1 MLLPGAPS
9 DQGRPDS
16 CAPGRLILTSMEEK
30 VIPILRVQDADI
42 AVAWYKRLG
51 FQQTSVHRFEP
62 GFPAFV
68 TIERGPMKLF
78 LSEHK
83 GDPRPDPLVYLAVVD
98 VHPFAKEFGVIVE
111 EAPWGFEIELRD
123 PDANR
128 LRIGMPKSASDCA

>member
-1 MLLPGAPS
+1 
-9 DQGRPDS
+9 
-16 CAPGRLILTSMEEK
+16 MEEK
-30 VIPILRVQDADI
+30 VIPILRVQNADV

-68 TIERGPMKLF
+68 TIERGPMKVF

-83 GDPRPDPLVYLAVVD
+83 GDARADTLLYLAVAD
-98 VHPFAKEFGVIVE
+98 VHPFAKEFGARVE
-111 EAPWGFEIELRD
+111 EAPSAYEIELSD

-128 LRIGMPKSASDCA
+128 VRIWMPKSVSHSR

>member
-1 MLLPGAPS
+1 MIWRRGLG
-9 DQGRPDS
+9 D
-16 CAPGRLILTSMEEK
+16 TSRARSRCYTERMEEK

-83 GDPRPDPLVYLAVVD
+83 GDARPDTLVYLAVAD
-98 VHPFAKEFGVIVE
+98 VHPVAREFGVMVE
-111 EAPWGFEIELRD
+111 EAPWGYEIELRD

-128 LRIGMPKSASDCA
+128 LRIGMPKPVSDSG

>member
-1 MLLPGAPS
+1 MS
-9 DQGRPDS
+9 VVESED
-16 CAPGRLILTSMEEK
+16 K
-30 VIPILRVQDADI
+30 VIPILRVQDAEV

-83 GDPRPDPLVYLAVVD
+83 GDARPDALLYLAVAD
-98 VHPFAKEFGVIVE
+98 VHPFAKEFGVKVE
-111 EAPWGFEIELRD
+111 EAPWD
-123 PDANR
+123 TKS
-128 LRIGMPKSASDCA
+128 KSATPMRTVCESGCRNPH